1 MSQGAN
7 YTVIQQSGSVD
18 ANNSSTAALN
28 AEAVYTGT
36 WTDVSNYPSVSISVK
51 TDQDGTYSLQ
61 FSPDASNADSTLARY
76 YRTGQIEPPHVFKVT
91 RKYARVVFTNTSASN
106 QTYFR
111 LQTLLGAQ
119 GSLNAPMDSVL
130 AQDYDATVTRPTDYK
145 YEVALS
151 RRQGATTWNL
161 WGYNSD
167 IDIGTETVWAYG
179 GTFARMTAADTLNVV
194 SSSTNDDGSPAG
206 TGAQSVIIYG
216 IDANYLAQTE
226 VVTLNG
232 TGAVT
237 TAYSWLGVNRVAIY
251 LAGSLGQN
259 EGNITVTRTTGGSV
273 QAYMPA
279 NVGTTQQAIFF
290 VQDNHTALVDWLYVT
305 LVRLASGNQPKLTTK
320 CWVTSLV
327 SGAKYEV
334 FRDYISGTV
343 ENHTELRPSQPFVI
357 GEKSM
362 IEFQATTDADN
373 TEVALR
379 FSLIEVR
386 DVDA

>member
-1 MSQGAN
+1 MSQGFA
-7 YTVIQQSGSVD
+7 GSVTINAGVVD
-18 ANNSSTAALN
+18 SGNSSTAALD
-28 AEAVYTGT
+28 AAAVFTGT
-36 WTDVSNYPSVSISVK
+36 WKDVSSYSSISIAVA
-51 TDQDGTYSLQ
+51 TNQDGTYSLQ
-61 FSPDASNADSTLARY
+61 FSPDASNVDSTLTRY
-76 YRTGQIEPPHVFKVT
+76 YRTTQIEPPHVFKVT

-167 IDIGTETVWAYG
+167 VDIGTETVWAYG
-179 GTFARMTAADTLNVV
+179 GSFARMTAADTLDVV

-216 IDANYLAQTE
+216 IDENYLAITE
-226 VVTLNG
+226 VVTMDG
-232 TGAVT
+232 TTPVT
-237 TAYSWLGVNRVAIY
+237 TSNQWLGVNRVAIY

-259 EGNITVTRTTGGSV
+259 DGNITVTRTTGGSV

-279 NVGTTQQAIFF
+279 TAGTTQQAIFF
-290 VQDNHTALVDWLYVT
+290 VQDNHTALIDWLYVT
-305 LVRLASGNQPKLTTK
+305 LVKNAGGTQPKLTTK

-327 SGAKYEV
+327 SGARYEV
-334 FRDYISGTV
+334 FRDFINGSV
-343 ENHTELRPSQPFVI
+343 ENHTHILPSQPFVV

-362 IEFQATTDADN
+362 VEFQATTDVDN
-373 TEVALR
+373 TEVSLR

-386 DVDA
+386 DVGA